1 MPFRGKRRVVGSNFQ
16 ELQMA
21 PLLFTTGN
29 KLHRPAHIHTGN
41 NLTGILQINDFHF
54 GVGLIFRVGNFLKLF
69 PDFPSSPPGFK
80 KEEEKQFA
88 NNRNP

>member
-1 MPFRGKRRVVGSNFQ
+1 MPFRGKRRVVGSNFH

-41 NLTGILQINDFHF
+41 NLTGKLQIDELHF
-54 GVGLIFRVGNFLKLF
+54 EVGLIFGVGNFQMFF
-69 PDFPSSPPGFK
+69 PDQISLHPLLVLNKGRGENVAK
-80 KEEEKQFA
+80 
-88 NNRNP
+88 

>member
-1 MPFRGKRRVVGSNFQ
+1 
-16 ELQMA
+16 MA

-54 GVGLIFRVGNFLKLF
+54 GVGLIFRVGNFQMLF

-88 NNRNP
+88 K